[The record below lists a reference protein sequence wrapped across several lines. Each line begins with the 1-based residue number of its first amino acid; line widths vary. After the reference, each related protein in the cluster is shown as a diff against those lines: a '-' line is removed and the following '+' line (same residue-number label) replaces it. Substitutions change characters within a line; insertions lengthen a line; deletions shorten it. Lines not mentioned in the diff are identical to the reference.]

1 MCFDIGIVTCGPNEA
16 LIISGVCYGGAPNA
30 IVGGR
35 ALVCPCLQT
44 VQRISLGIMTLIIN
58 SPNVV
63 SSQGVPIS
71 VTGVAQVKING
82 SSDEMLKAAAEQF
95 GDKSTEEIM
104 HIARETLE
112 GHQRAIMGNMT
123 VEEIYRDRKT
133 FSSKVFEVA
142 TTDLVNMGMQVVSY
156 TLKDIT
162 DDVGYLKAL
171 GEARTAEVQRDARIG
186 QAEASMQARMA
197 EARAEEERLQAKL
210 LNETEIARAKRDFD
224 IKKASYDVEVNTA
237 KAEAEMAFDLQKAKQ
252 QQKIEEQKQ
261 QVKVVE
267 RLQQIQISEQ
277 EIFRKEKE
285 LDSKIRKPAE
295 AEKYRLEKIAEAQK
309 QVMVLEAEAA
319 AEAVQLRGEA
329 EAFAVEAKAKAE
341 AEQMAKKADAW
352 NEYGKAAIVD
362 MILETLPKVAAEV
375 SAPLSRAN
383 KVTMVSNSDGEIGAA
398 KLTEEVM
405 TIINRVPDAVK
416 NMTGVDISTAVTNQ
430 AR

>member
-1 MCFDIGIVTCGPNEA
+1 
-16 LIISGVCYGGAPNA
+16 
-30 IVGGR
+30 
-35 ALVCPCLQT
+35 
-44 VQRISLGIMTLIIN
+44 
-58 SPNVV
+58 
-63 SSQGVPIS
+63 
-71 VTGVAQVKING
+71 
-82 SSDEMLKAAAEQF
+82 MLKAAAEQF

>member
-1 MCFDIGIVTCGPNEA
+1 
-16 LIISGVCYGGAPNA
+16 
-30 IVGGR
+30 
-35 ALVCPCLQT
+35 
-44 VQRISLGIMTLIIN
+44 MTLIIN

-261 QVKVVE
+261 QVSLLHFV
-267 RLQQIQISEQ
+267 
-277 EIFRKEKE
+277 IF
-285 LDSKIRKPAE
+285 SKISWK
-295 AEKYRLEKIAEAQK
+295 K
-309 QVMVLEAEAA
+309 Q
-319 AEAVQLRGEA
+319 QL
-329 EAFAVEAKAKAE
+329 
-341 AEQMAKKADAW
+341 EQMIFCLMSLKM
-352 NEYGKAAIVD
+352 GKA
-362 MILETLPKVAAEV
+362 
-375 SAPLSRAN
+375 
-383 KVTMVSNSDGEIGAA
+383 
-398 KLTEEVM
+398 
-405 TIINRVPDAVK
+405 
-416 NMTGVDISTAVTNQ
+416 
-430 AR
+430 